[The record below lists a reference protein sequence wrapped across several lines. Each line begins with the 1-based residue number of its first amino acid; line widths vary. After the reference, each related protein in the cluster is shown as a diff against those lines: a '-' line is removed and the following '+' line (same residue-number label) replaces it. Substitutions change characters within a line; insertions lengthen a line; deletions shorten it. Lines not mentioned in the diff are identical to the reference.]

1 MERSRKETG
10 IVVKITAADFELN
23 LFPIT
28 TSLFQGLI
36 VIKESLVNSHKNAT
50 YQLIRAKANLDR
62 VSTKIQLDS
71 ADIFFHSALSDS
83 CYIRINLW
91 KSEIEYI
98 QNELLI
104 DRFWLDSSL
113 KGEMDGKLAVS
124 VDDVSVFLTGRFF
137 RWVQKYWNDS

>member
-1 MERSRKETG
+1 MQRSRKETG
-10 IVVKITAADFELN
+10 IVVEITAADFELN

-50 YQLIRAKANLDR
+50 YHLIRAKANLDR

-71 ADIFFHSALSDS
+71 ADIFFYSALHDS
-83 CYIRINLW
+83 CYIKLNLW
-91 KSEIEYI
+91 KSEIEYV
-98 QNELLI
+98 QNELML

-113 KGEMDGKLAVS
+113 QGEMDGKMAIS
-124 VDDVSVFLTGRFF
+124 VHDVSVFLTGRFF
-137 RWVQKYWNDS
+137 LDGCKNIGTL